1 MVGPSHRA
9 LNTRIPRVRGGEGKG
24 WGGLKFTRISIHGKQ
39 AIAIRPLFAATLS
52 EQISGGRVGGRDEK
66 ASSRLSPCNDAK
78 SPSSLTSFL

>member
-24 WGGLKFTRISIHGKQ
+24 WGGLKFTRISIHDKQ

-52 EQISGGRVGGRDEK
+52 EQISVARAGEEWGGGMKRLLL
-66 ASSRLSPCNDAK
+66 ASHLVTTRNPRRR
-78 SPSSLTSFL
+78 